1 MIFYAIIRRIILLAI
16 GYMTGIIQT
25 GYIFGKTKKLD
36 IRNYGSGN
44 AGTTNALRVMGAK
57 AGLIVFIGDF
67 LKSFIPCIAVLY
79 IFRNHPGYKYTYML
93 YIGFGTVLGHDFP
106 FYLNFKGGKGVAST
120 AGVLTALDV
129 RIMAACLVVFLATVI
144 KTRFVSLASILVMF
158 VFVGMCFIF
167 SHYRF
172 TGLDTG
178 ALVEFRILSAA
189 IGVLSIYRHK
199 ENIKRLINGSENK
212 LFSEKK
218 QS

>member
-1 MIFYAIIRRIILLAI
+1 M
-16 GYMTGIIQT
+16 
-25 GYIFGKTKKLD
+25 
-36 IRNYGSGN
+36 
-44 AGTTNALRVMGAK
+44 
-57 AGLIVFIGDF
+57 
-67 LKSFIPCIAVLY
+67 
-79 IFRNHPGYKYTYML
+79 
-93 YIGFGTVLGHDFP
+93 LGHDFP

-167 SHYRF
+167 SHYWF
-172 TGLDTG
+172 KGLGTG

-212 LFSEKK
+212 LFSGKK